1 VACEDLCRDGAEADV
16 TPWEGLAVALAGL
29 AAGTI
34 NTVVGSGTLVT
45 FPALLAVG
53 YPPVLANVTNT
64 VGLVPGSLSGAIG
77 YRAELVGQGRRVARL
92 GVAAVLGGVAGAL
105 LLLTLPEEAFRAIVP
120 VLIALACVMVVV
132 QPRVAARLAGRGS
145 RPHRTHGGPLL
156 YAGVFGTGIYG
167 GYFGAAQGVL
177 LIAVMGLLLDEHLQR
192 VNAAKNVLALLVNAV
207 AAVIFIAVTDIAWGA
222 AGLIALGAVVG
233 GQVGALVGRR
243 IPAPALRALVVVVG
257 VVAIVQLVAG

>member
-1 VACEDLCRDGAEADV
+1 MTLWEA
-16 TPWEGLAVALAGL
+16 LALAAAGL

-45 FPALLAVG
+45 FPVLLALG

-77 YRAELVGQGRRVARL
+77 YRAELAGQGRRLVRL
-92 GVAAVLGGVAGAL
+92 GAASVLGGITGAL
-105 LLLTLPEEAFRAIVP
+105 LLLTLPEEAFQAIVP

-132 QPRVAARLAGRGS
+132 QPRVAARLRAREGHA
-145 RPHRTHGGPLL
+145 PRTHGGWLL
-156 YAGVFGTGIYG
+156 PVAVYGAGIYG

-192 VNAAKNVLALLVNAV
+192 INAAKNVLALLVNGV
-207 AAVIFIAVTDIAWGA
+207 AAIVFISVTEVAWAA
-222 AGLIALGAVVG
+222 AGLIALGSTVG
-233 GQVGALVGRR
+233 GQVGALIGRR
-243 IPAPALRALVVVVG
+243 IPQPVLRGLVVVVG
-257 VVAIVQLVAG
+257 LVAIVQILTG

>member
-1 VACEDLCRDGAEADV
+1 MSLWEAV
-16 TPWEGLAVALAGL
+16 AVALAGL

-45 FPALLAVG
+45 FPVLLAVG

-77 YRAELVGQGRRVARL
+77 YRAELSGQRHRLRRL
-92 GVAAVLGGVAGAL
+92 GVASVLGGLTGGL
-105 LLLTLPEEAFRAIVP
+105 LLLVLPEEAFQAIVP
-120 VLIALACVMVVV
+120 VLIGLACVMVVV
-132 QPRVAARLAGRGS
+132 QPWVAARLREREGQ
-145 RPHRTHGGPLL
+145 PHRVHGGPLL
-156 YAGVFGTGIYG
+156 YTAIFAAGIYG

-192 VNAAKNVLALLVNAV
+192 INAAKNVLALLVNAV
-207 AAVIFIAVTDIAWGA
+207 AALLFIAVTDVAWQA
-222 AGLIALGAVVG
+222 AALIAVGSTVG

-243 IPAPALRALVVVVG
+243 IPQTVLRGLVVVVG
-257 VVAIVQLVAG
+257 LVAVVQIVY

>member
-1 VACEDLCRDGAEADV
+1 MTLWEA
-16 TPWEGLAVALAGL
+16 LAVVLAGL

-34 NTVVGSGTLVT
+34 NTVVGSGTLIT
-45 FPALLAVG
+45 FPVLLAVG

-77 YRAELVGQGRRVARL
+77 YRAELAGQGRRLARL
-92 GVAAVLGGVAGAL
+92 GVASVLGGITGAL

-120 VLIALACVMVVV
+120 VLIGVALVMVVV
-132 QPRVAARLAGRGS
+132 QPRVAARLRAREGA
-145 RPHRTHGGPLL
+145 RPRTHGGWQL
-156 YAGVFGTGIYG
+156 YAGVYGAGIYG

-192 VNAAKNVLALLVNAV
+192 INAAKNVLALLVNGV
-207 AAVIFIAVTDIAWGA
+207 AAIVFIAITDIAWDA

-233 GQVGALVGRR
+233 GQVGALIGRR
-243 IPAPALRALVVVVG
+243 IPQPVLRGVVVVVG
-257 VVAIVQLVAG
+257 LLAIVQILAG

>member
-1 VACEDLCRDGAEADV
+1 MTLWEA
-16 TPWEGLAVALAGL
+16 LAVALAGL

-34 NTVVGSGTLVT
+34 NTVVGSGTLIT
-45 FPALLAVG
+45 FPVLLAVG

-77 YRAELVGQGRRVARL
+77 YRAELAGQGRRLARL
-92 GVAAVLGGVAGAL
+92 GVASVLGGVTGAM

-120 VLIALACVMVVV
+120 VLIGVALVMVVV
-132 QPRVAARLAGRGS
+132 QPRVAARLRAREGA
-145 RPHRTHGGPLL
+145 RPRTHGGWQL
-156 YAGVFGTGIYG
+156 YAGVYGAGIYG

-192 VNAAKNVLALLVNAV
+192 INAAKNVLALLVNGV
-207 AAVIFIAVTDIAWGA
+207 AAIVFIAVTDVAWAA

-233 GQVGALVGRR
+233 GQIGALIGRR
-243 IPAPALRALVVVVG
+243 IPQSVLRGAVVVVG
-257 VVAIVQLVAG
+257 LVAIVQILAG